1 MIHLGINECLGNI
14 KRTVIMVLMMTF
26 LGLLGMLLL
35 GTYEL
40 QSRRYNP
47 FKNLLSGKGIVC
59 ELIAPD
65 VNDYGTVENMI
76 SQMIKVEDYEY
87 TMNGNILSE
96 TGNELVLEG
105 LGKRSASYEPALREG
120 VWFTNAD
127 QKGMINAVISGP
139 RAGHRVGDIIEIK
152 NENEEAVKI
161 YICGMLDEEAPV
173 FGTHSYYKNY
183 SIFDLY
189 TVYNSGEESAGN
201 TLFMDRDDM
210 ISNKLGSYWG
220 TYIIKYSDDITDLE
234 RRKNASVMKVKGMT
248 YQTEDIRERSL
259 YEIRKRVGTILPVC
273 IGAAILVGFG
283 SACLIALDTK
293 SRLGRYAIYFCS
305 GMRWSQCIV
314 INVIET
320 LMCSAISLL
329 LVVLTGNIFKLT
341 MGKNM
346 ILFSIGK
353 EELFMF
359 GILSVYMLILSVIV
373 PAVIIHGRP
382 PKDVLREADV

>member
-1 MIHLGINECLGNI
+1 
-14 KRTVIMVLMMTF
+14 MVLMLTF

-35 GTYEL
+35 GTYRL
-40 QSRRYNP
+40 QSERYLP
-47 FKNLLSGKGIVC
+47 FKELLSGKGIVC
-59 ELIAPD
+59 NLAAPD
-65 VNDYGTVENMI
+65 VNEYGTAEDMI
-76 SQMIKVEDYEY
+76 KKMRKVEDLEY
-87 TMNGNILSE
+87 TMTDIIVSDS
-96 TGNELVLEG
+96 GNELELKG
-105 LGKRSASYEPALREG
+105 LGKRTASYEPALREG
-120 VWFTNAD
+120 VWFTKAEKN
-127 QKGMINAVISGP
+127 GMINAVLSGT
-139 RAGHRVGDIIEIK
+139 RSGHRVGDIIEIG
-152 NENEEAVKI
+152 NADEETVRI
-161 YICGMLDEEAPV
+161 YICGMLDDEAPV
-173 FGTHSYYKNY
+173 FGNFYFHADASL
-183 SIFDLY
+183 FDIY
-189 TVYNSGEESAGN
+189 TVYNSTEESAGN
-201 TLFMDRDDM
+201 TLFMSRDEM
-210 ISNKLGSYWG
+210 TSNKLGSYMG
-220 TYIIKYSDDITDLE
+220 TYIIKYEDDISDADW
-234 RRKNASVMKVKGMT
+234 RYNKSVMNVKGI
-248 YQTEDIRERSL
+248 YYKSEDMREKTL
-259 YEIRKRVGTILPVC
+259 YEIKKKVGTILPVC

-353 EELFMF
+353 EELVMF
-359 GILSVYMLILSVIV
+359 AILSAYMLVLSVVV

>member
-1 MIHLGINECLGNI
+1 MLHLGINECLGNI

-35 GTYEL
+35 GTYRL
-40 QSRRYNP
+40 QSERYRP
-47 FKNLLSGKGIVC
+47 FKELLSGKGSLC
-59 ELIAPD
+59 HLGAPE
-65 VNDYGTVENMI
+65 VNDFGNVENMV

-87 TMNGNILSE
+87 TIDDRVLSDNGND
-96 TGNELVLEG
+96 LVLNG
-105 LGKRSASYEPALREG
+105 LGKRIASYEPALREG
-120 VWFTNAD
+120 VWFTKAD
-127 QKGMINAVISGP
+127 KTGMINAVISGP

-152 NENEEAVKI
+152 NENEEVVKI

-173 FGTHSYYKNY
+173 FGTRTFYMNY
-183 SIFDLY
+183 NIFDLY
-189 TVYNSGEESAGN
+189 TVYNGADESAGN
-201 TLFMDRDDM
+201 SLFMDRDEM
-210 ISNKLGSYWG
+210 LQNKIGSYDG
-220 TYIIKYSDDITDLE
+220 IYIFKYADDITESE
-234 RRKNASVMKVKGMT
+234 RRNNISIMKVKGMV